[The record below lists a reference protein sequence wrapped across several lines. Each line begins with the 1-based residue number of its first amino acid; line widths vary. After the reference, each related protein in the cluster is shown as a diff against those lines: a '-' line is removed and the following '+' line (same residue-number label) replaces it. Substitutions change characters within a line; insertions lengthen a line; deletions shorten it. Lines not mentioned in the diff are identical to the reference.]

1 MSKAEN
7 PDFTLYKN
15 AARIGSGVW
24 FMNHLKS
31 FHIES
36 EADILSLYRDITLL
50 QIYFSCNTCREHL
63 NEYCKLHP
71 PADALSNDLDDF
83 KNNKRPEYLARWL
96 VDAHNNASYQ
106 RFLSLGNNFDFKP
119 VKYEDVRNFFDM
131 LGQTP
136 CEKDCDKPLPV
147 EKVKMVEEIKP
158 IKTGKLRVRVVKGSF

>member
-1 MSKAEN
+1 MSKTAK

-50 QIYFSCNTCREHL
+50 QVYFSCNTCKDHL
-63 NEYCKLHP
+63 NEYCKQHP
-71 PADALSNDLDDF
+71 PVDAMERDLDDF
-83 KNNKRPEYLARWL
+83 KNKKEPENLARWL
-96 VDAHNNASYQ
+96 VDAHNNANYQ
-106 RFLSLGNNFDFKP
+106 RFVSSGNSFKP
-119 VKYEDVRNFFDM
+119 EDAKYEDVKEFFKM

-136 CEKDCDKPLPV
+136 CEKDCDKPLVTEPIKPV
-147 EKVKMVEEIKP
+147 EQVKT
-158 IKTGKLRVRVVKGSF
+158 IKTGKLRVRAVKQF